1 MCGRTSCFGGN
12 VKLEITSLKFYDKET
27 GKEVKLKHLN
37 STINRKNTK
46 KLQPKDWN
54 NQYENKKLSKQD
66 ILNQGTIY
74 AYMYGDK
81 DSSNSDIIKISAS
94 KLILDTKDN
103 NCFIYIW
110 GWPGPNG
117 NIYYYKDYGI
127 TWAFTTWELDGYLYE

>member
-1 MCGRTSCFGGN
+1 M
-12 VKLEITSLKFYDKET
+12 EITSVKFYDKET
-27 GKEVKLKHLN
+27 GKEVKLKPLN
-37 STINRKNTK
+37 FTINRTNTK

-103 NCFIYIW
+103 SCFIYIW
-110 GWPGPNG
+110 GWPGPDS

-127 TWAFTTWELDGYLYE
+127 TWAFTPWELDGYLYE